1 MTGNDGGSKNDGQE
15 ITRVSRR
22 NVIGLTTGAAALGV
36 GAVYGLS
43 SLTGSARAQIT
54 VEVDDET
61 VELSDDEEVTGI
73 SLTGSVEASYN
84 TGSATATSAG
94 MTVMYGDT
102 GGVEGVG
109 GNEYYPY
116 DDVDPDADEITQ
128 DVATSLSIPPEMAD
142 PDPGESVETEFF
154 VDVMFQVDDDNDQEI
169 VEAISSDTATIRIER
184 EADDSEEENDD
195 DDDDNDDNDGDDEP
209 ASATV
214 TGSFEFEV
222 EVD

>member
-1 MTGNDGGSKNDGQE
+1 MTGSDRDSNYDGQE
-15 ITRVSRR
+15 MTRVSRR

-43 SLTGSARAQIT
+43 SLTGSARAQIS
-54 VEVDDET
+54 VDVDDET

-73 SLTGSVEASYN
+73 TLTGTVEAAYT
-84 TGSATATSAG
+84 TGSATAAAAG
-94 MTVMYGDT
+94 MTVMFGDT

-109 GNEYYPY
+109 GSEYYPY
-116 DDVDPDADEITQ
+116 DDVDPDADEISQ
-128 DVATSLSIPPEMAD
+128 DVSTSFSIPPEMAD
-142 PDPGESVETEFF
+142 PDPGETIETEFF
-154 VDVMFQVDDDNDQEI
+154 VDVMFQVDDGDELEI
-169 VEAISSDTATIRIER
+169 VEAIGSDSATMRIER

-195 DDDDNDDNDGDDEP
+195 DNAENDTDNEP

-214 TGSFEFEV
+214 AGSFTFEV